1 MGSYLASGYK
11 VLQGM
16 DGQTEDVVIMAHV
29 ETLGVL
35 LSVVYN
41 PNGSYMV
48 DYLTSLGVKEVAPA
62 VITPV
67 AANLGIYCRKILLH
81 T

>member
-1 MGSYLASGYK
+1 
-11 VLQGM
+11 M

-41 PNGSYMV
+41 PNGSYV
-48 DYLTSLGVKEVAPA
+48 VNYLTSLGVKEVAPA
-62 VITPV
+62 IITSV
-67 AANLGIYCRKILLH
+67 AAIEKKYIYCRKRLLQ